1 MQLKHIETGTEQHT
15 ERAWKAV
22 VDLGRTT
29 LVVGRNATGKSKVLV
44 SIRSLAQMIAN
55 RQRYGDGHFSVS
67 FDDPTTPVKYELY
80 IEGGV
85 VQSESLV
92 AGSDKVLS
100 RRADGQ
106 GTIKAVAA
114 NVDELAFQIPTHE
127 LAVVAKRDS
136 KQHPFLEPLHTW
148 AESLRF
154 YRFNDFQKGAFGLFL
169 QGAGGPADPSDYQ
182 QSIGLFAAGLKKIGQ
197 PFTDAIIADMKQIGY
212 LIDDVALTEIEEVK
226 LDPMIGG
233 KPMGLSVK
241 ETDLRCRTSQ
251 FAMSDGMFR
260 ALALIVHAA
269 YAELAS
275 VPGCMIVDDIGE
287 GLDYERS
294 TALIKLLMER
304 ASRSQIQLVMST
316 NDRFAMNAV
325 PLDVWCGL
333 RRTPDGVETVT
344 KNSHPQVF
352 QQFELTGLN
361 NFDFFKTDYFEAISP
376 NG

>member
-1 MQLKHIETGTEQHT
+1 
-15 ERAWKAV
+15 
-22 VDLGRTT
+22 
-29 LVVGRNATGKSKVLV
+29 
-44 SIRSLAQMIAN
+44 
-55 RQRYGDGHFSVS
+55 
-67 FDDPTTPVKYELY
+67 
-80 IEGGV
+80 
-85 VQSESLV
+85 
-92 AGSDKVLS
+92 
-100 RRADGQ
+100 
-106 GTIKAVAA
+106 
-114 NVDELAFQIPTHE
+114 
-127 LAVVAKRDS
+127 
-136 KQHPFLEPLHTW
+136 
-148 AESLRF
+148 
-154 YRFNDFQKGAFGLFL
+154 
-169 QGAGGPADPSDYQ
+169 
-182 QSIGLFAAGLKKIGQ
+182 
-197 PFTDAIIADMKQIGY
+197 
-212 LIDDVALTEIEEVK
+212 
-226 LDPMIGG
+226 MIGG